1 MHVFCSCIQINI
13 LEQGIVF
20 RSPDEL
26 VIVPLENLSVNA
38 LAAVAFLIV
47 ISVVCDFVDKK
58 QAEHLYPMF
67 VEYEF
72 LVEMFL
78 YGFPDLLFFDSQI
91 VYVSHSLADPQYL
104 RLCRK

>member
-1 MHVFCSCIQINI
+1 MHIFRCCVQVDIP
-13 LEQGIVF
+13 EQGIVF
-20 RSPDEL
+20 RSPDEF

-38 LAAVAFLIV
+38 LTAVAFLIIV
-47 ISVVCDFVDKK
+47 SVVCDFVDKK

-91 VYVSHSLADPQYL
+91 VYVSHSLADP
-104 RLCRK
+104 

>member
-1 MHVFCSCIQINI
+1 
-13 LEQGIVF
+13 
-20 RSPDEL
+20 
-26 VIVPLENLSVNA
+26 
-38 LAAVAFLIV
+38 
-47 ISVVCDFVDKK
+47 
-58 QAEHLYPMF
+58 MF

-91 VYVSHSLADPQYL
+91 VYVSHSLTDPQYL